1 MDSEKE
7 NEILQGFRKLAFA
20 DVRDPVRLLFCD
32 EIKPSLLK
40 KLDLSSIAEIK
51 RPKGGGMEIKFYDK
65 LRALECMSRLYQ
77 DSNDNDCGIYE
88 ALERG
93 SEALRGGD
101 E

>member
-1 MDSEKE
+1 MKSEIE
-7 NEILQGFRKLAFA
+7 DEILQGYRHLAFA

-65 LRALECMSRLYQ
+65 LRALECMSSLCH
-77 DSNDNDCGIYE
+77 DSSEDDCGIFE

-93 SEALRGGD
+93 SEALRGG
-101 E
+101 EG

>member
-1 MDSEKE
+1 MNEERED
-7 NEILQGFRKLAFA
+7 EILQGYRHLAFA

-32 EIKPSLLK
+32 EITPNLLK

-51 RPKGGGMEIKFYDK
+51 RPKGGMEIKFYDK
-65 LRALECMSRLYQ
+65 LRALEGMSRLYQ
-77 DSNDNDCGIYE
+77 DRSESDCGIFE

-101 E
+101 A